1 MGMISDNKL
10 FIACFIAFF
19 IAFIF
24 LEGCTKTL
32 TKDTQELTFS
42 DIFFQSIELLQED
55 KFNIRD
61 FENTG
66 DGTYHVLL
74 SK

>member
-1 MGMISDNKL
+1 M
-10 FIACFIAFF
+10 
-19 IAFIF
+19 
-24 LEGCTKTL
+24 EGCTKTL

-66 DGTYHVLL
+66 DGTYQVLL